1 MTNTTLRPMTDLIHR
16 RFPKT
21 SIIKPIDLHD
31 SFEDIYTDDN
41 NHQNSSSNIDPS
53 RQTIT
58 TSYQSH
64 NTVIYRSNNNIN
76 NNQISSENIC
86 DKSIS
91 SAYEFSSHTTYKN
104 SIGSTDIIRSHSPE
118 PFSNQ
123 KTPSF
128 KPIGL
133 RPSCSLNGI
142 SRIQLDPKLTD
153 DSGIYATPAT
163 STPISSPILS
173 PSIQYEIVPIV
184 GQQKRV
190 LMANRYNFDQKKIDE
205 YLNQKLKKNPKLTN
219 VRQASGQS
227 SAGNSPT
234 KPFKNIFSFF
244 KKSSKTSSPPDVL
257 ISQPIV
263 RHHSSADQITKNF

>member
-64 NTVIYRSNNNIN
+64 NTVIHRSNNNIN

-91 SAYEFSSHTTYKN
+91 SAYEFSRTTYKN

-118 PFSNQ
+118 PFSNR
-123 KTPSF
+123 KNPSF

-205 YLNQKLKKNPKLTN
+205 YLNQKLKKNPKLTS